1 MARVTVEDCVVK
13 IPNRFKLVL
22 LASQRARDLSAGG
35 TPTLERENDKNPVI
49 ALREIAEESIDIE
62 ALDQAVVTGLQKHVE
77 IDEPGDDSMAILA
90 AAEAEWAG
98 VAGDVPLDAGKLSA
112 ARDPAPEES
121 LEELLAATA
130 GGKVI
135 KRDSSTDD
143 EGEGESLEDLL
154 TAAGKGIADTAA
166 ANTADAGTADETG
179 PETGPETTAATD
191 GETGPET
198 TAATDGET
206 GPETTAATDGETE
219 KG

>member
-112 ARDPAPEES
+112 ARDPGPEES

-135 KRDSSTDD
+135 DDKSSGDD
-143 EGEGESLEDLL
+143 EGESLEDLL

-166 ANTADAGTADETG
+166 ANTADAATADAATADETG

-191 GETGPET
+191 GET
-198 TAATDGET
+198 
-206 GPETTAATDGETE
+206 E